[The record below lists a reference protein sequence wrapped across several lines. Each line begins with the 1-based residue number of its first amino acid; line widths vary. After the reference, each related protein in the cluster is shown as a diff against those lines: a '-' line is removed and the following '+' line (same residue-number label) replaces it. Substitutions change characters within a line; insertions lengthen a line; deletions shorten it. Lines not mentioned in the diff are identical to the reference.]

1 MSESRSIILAEQQ
14 PTAGRSIYDF
24 PGALE
29 DVRRKRELIESALA
43 RGGTR
48 AACMA
53 VAQPWHDGCS
63 GHNLHRLLVAW
74 LESGRDDMVLID
86 RRRFTELTAR
96 EDKGLPREFVEWL
109 GGQMLGNQRKSR
121 PAYRALLRRWDM
133 WRKTG
138 DAKHAIPGYDAP
150 PAPGDCG
157 PPAGWTLSNLMR
169 QAQPSRAERTMA
181 RIGTAAAKKEL
192 PMIPGTRDG
201 MRAFEWI
208 VFDDVVQDRKVSVP
222 GYLEPVRVL
231 QLGALDVASG
241 VYLKFGLRPD
251 LPRDDGTRQ
260 RLQRADLLILC
271 AGLLM
276 DYGFPA
282 EYKSTWILERGT
294 ATMNAAEAKLLHEL
308 TGGMVNVGYTSMD
321 GRFVQAWDE
330 QKSGNSAGKSWIESW
345 HNLFHNEMASLP
357 GQVGKDRDHSPAML
371 QGSDREQIALTKV
384 SLMLA
389 AEQRA
394 RLVMP
399 YPSIH
404 EGHAQTLEVVKRI
417 NARRD
422 HAMEGFKKTMMW
434 RIPGL
439 DGEWQHESALA
450 NVSPEIVPHLQWLPV
465 QESPIERLQRLI
477 VEHNVTMRKPNPGG
491 LVAFYEYSHT
501 TRPIERFGVTIRI
514 DGTARYFAPEFEDST
529 LQNGDKVEVHFEPL
543 DPAQVIVTHNG
554 RFIGVW
560 PRRLVKRGDA
570 DALAAEMKQKQ
581 SFLGQVASTVRGKMA
596 EKLLAEERRQNANAD
611 VMREAGLG
619 REQIAAGDA
628 GQVDN
633 ETSRMIAAAVRKSRD
648 DKQRAT
654 DLRRDL
660 PDGAAE
666 LLQPV
671 EADEGDDFE
680 AAEGI
685 DASALLDS

>member
-1 MSESRSIILAEQQ
+1 M
-14 PTAGRSIYDF
+14 
-24 PGALE
+24 
-29 DVRRKRELIESALA
+29 RKKDLIERALH

-53 VAQPWHDGCS
+53 VAQPWHKGCS
-63 GHNLHRLLVAW
+63 GHQLHRLLVAW
-74 LESGRDDMVLID
+74 VDSGRDDMILID
-86 RRRFTELTAR
+86 RRRFPELTAKEGR
-96 EDKGLPREFVEWL
+96 GLPAEFVRWVA
-109 GGQMLGNQRKSR
+109 GQMLGNQRKSR
-121 PAYRALLRRWDM
+121 PAYRAILRQWDM

-138 DAKHAIPGYDAP
+138 DAKYAIPGYDVP
-150 PAPGDCG
+150 PAPGNSG
-157 PPAGWTLSNLMR
+157 PPNGWTLTNLMKA
-169 QAQPSRAERTMA
+169 AQPSQAERLVA

-201 MRAFEWI
+201 MRAFEWL

-260 RLQRADLLILC
+260 RLQRGDFLLLC

-282 EYKSTWILERGT
+282 EYPSHWILERGT

-321 GRFVQAWDE
+321 GRFVQAWAE

-371 QGSDREQIALTKV
+371 QGSDREQIALNKV
-384 SLMLA
+384 ALMMTP
-389 AEQRA
+389 EQRA

-404 EGHAQTLEVVKRI
+404 EAHAQTLEVVKRI

-422 HAMEGFKKTMMW
+422 HALEGFKKTMMW
-434 RIPGL
+434 RLPGMGG
-439 DGEWQHESALA
+439 DWNHESTLV
-450 NVSPEIVPHLQWLPV
+450 NLNPDVIPHLQWLPV

-477 VEHNVTMRKPNPGG
+477 NEHNVTMRKPNPGG

-514 DGTARYFAPEFEDST
+514 DGTNRYFAPDFEDST

-543 DPAQVIVTHNG
+543 DPAQVIVTSKG
-554 RFIGVW
+554 KFIGVW
-560 PRRLVKRGDA
+560 PRRLVKRGDV

-581 SFLGQVASTVRGKMA
+581 SFLGAVAGAVRGKMA
-596 EKLLAEERRQNANAD
+596 EKLLAEERRQTANAD

-628 GQVDN
+628 GVVDN
-633 ETSRMIAAAVRKSRD
+633 ETTRMIAAAVRKSRD
-648 DKQRAT
+648 EKKRAT

-671 EADEGDDFE
+671 EAAGGDEFE
-680 AAEGI
+680 PAEGI
-685 DASALLDS
+685 DASGLLD

>member
-1 MSESRSIILAEQQ
+1 MSESRFITLAEQP

-29 DVRRKRELIESALA
+29 DVRRKRDLIERALA

-74 LESGRDDMVLID
+74 VESDRDDMVLID
-86 RRRFTELTAR
+86 RRKFAELTKR
-96 EDKGLPREFVEWL
+96 DDKGLPREFTEWA
-109 GGQMLGNQRKSR
+109 GGEMLGNQRKSR
-121 PAYRALLRRWDM
+121 PAYRAILRRWDM
-133 WRKTG
+133 WRRTG
-138 DAKHAIPGYDAP
+138 EAKYAIPGYDAP
-150 PAPGDCG
+150 PAPGNG
-157 PPAGWTLSNLMR
+157 GHPAGWSLTNLMQ
-169 QAQPSRAERTMA
+169 QAQPSKAERLVA
-181 RIGTAAAKKEL
+181 RIGTAAAKSEL

-201 MRAFEWI
+201 MRALEYI

-260 RLQRADLLILC
+260 RLQRGDFLLLC

-276 DYGFPA
+276 EHGFPA
-282 EYKSTWILERGT
+282 EYPSRWILERGT

-308 TGGMVNVGYTSMD
+308 TGGMVHVGYTSMD
-321 GRFVQAWDE
+321 GRFVQAWAE
-330 QKSGNSAGKSWIESW
+330 QKSGNSAGKAWIESW
-345 HNLFHNEMASLP
+345 HNLFHNEMAALP
-357 GQVGKDRDHSPAML
+357 GQVGKDREHSPALL
-371 QGSDREQIALTKV
+371 QGSDREQVALTKV
-384 SLMLA
+384 SMMLTP
-389 AEQRA
+389 EQRA

-399 YPSIH
+399 YPSIY
-404 EGHAQTLEVVKRI
+404 EAHAQTHEIVRRI

-422 HAMEGFKKTMMW
+422 HVLEGFKKVMMW

-465 QESPIERLQRLI
+465 QESPMERLHRLLA
-477 VEHNVTMRKPNPGG
+477 EHNVTLRKPNPGG
-491 LVAFYEYSHT
+491 LVAFYEYSHA
-501 TRPIERFGVTIRI
+501 TRPIERFGVTLRI
-514 DGTARYFAPEFEDST
+514 DGVNRYFAPEFEDSS
-529 LQNGDKVEVHFEPL
+529 LVNGNKVEVHFEPH
-543 DPAQVIVTHNG
+543 DPAQVIVTHKG
-554 RFIGVW
+554 KFVGVW

-570 DALAAEMKQKQ
+570 DALAAEMKHKQ
-581 SFLGQVASTVRGKMA
+581 SFLGQVASAVRGKMA
-596 EKLLAEERRQNANAD
+596 EKLLAEERRQQNNAD

-619 REQIAAGDA
+619 RDEITAGD
-628 GQVDN
+628 GGTVDN
-633 ETSRMIAAAVRKSRD
+633 DTTRRIAAAVRASRD
-648 DKQRAT
+648 EKQRAAA
-654 DLRRDL
+654 LRRDL

-666 LLQPV
+666 LLADTDQEDEYTAPALT
-671 EADEGDDFE
+671 ADE
-680 AAEGI
+680 
-685 DASALLDS
+685 LLD